1 MNGFVNRKNVFS
13 IIAAAGTVAIASLAL
28 GQGPPPPPNRPAP
41 PPLPPV
47 PVPPGNQFSAA
58 KAVLG
63 KILFMDEQ
71 LSADNTTACVTC
83 HQVNR
88 GGVDPRHA
96 RNPGVDGILGN
107 GDDAVASPGVIKSD
121 ALADYVRDTV
131 FGLAPQV
138 TPRTA
143 MPMINAAYAP
153 TLFWDGRASG
163 TFTDPQTGTVALDNG
178 GAFESQSVGPPD
190 NDVEMAHADRDW
202 TQITAK
208 IAHSKPLALA
218 TNLPANAAAAIAANP
233 TYPLLFQAAFG
244 DGRVTARRIAF
255 AIATYERT
263 LISNQSPF
271 DRFSAGIPGALTAQ
285 QQAGWN
291 AFNASNCVACHT
303 GPNLTSNGF
312 RNVGLRPFAED
323 TGQSAITNNPA
334 DRGKF
339 KVPNLRNVGL
349 RSGFMHNG
357 QFTTLNE
364 VLGFYARAPGA
375 ALQFI
380 AGNNQ
385 DPLMA
390 TVNVPPQAV
399 APILEFLN
407 NALLDTRVRD
417 GLAPF
422 DSVTLASQRPGVQ
435 PVTLGAGTA
444 GSGAIVPVVIANMP
458 SLIGSSEFRI
468 GIDRARGGAIARLVR
483 SEAPPG
489 ANSVLANAVVVGTIT
504 LTGAGAGNGYGTA
517 HLPIPSDGSLDGT
530 SVYYQWLVTDAA
542 ATGGTAY
549 SAPVRVT
556 YFCGV
561 GGCGSDCPAD
571 IASGSGEAPGDGIV
585 DGSDFIAFINGFS
598 SGSAIADIAAG
609 GGLPG
614 PDGMV
619 DGDDFIAFINAF
631 ASGC

>member
-1 MNGFVNRKNVFS
+1 MNGLLTGKSVFS
-13 IIAAAGTVAIASLAL
+13 ILATVGTVAFASLAL
-28 GQGPPPPPNRPAP
+28 AQGPPPPPSPAP

-47 PVPPGNQFSAA
+47 PVPPGNPITPA

-71 LSADNTTACVTC
+71 LSSDNTTACVTC

-88 GGVDPRHA
+88 SGVDSRRA
-96 RNPGVDGILGN
+96 RNPGLDGIFGN
-107 GDDAVASPGVIKSD
+107 GDDAIASPGVIKSD

-138 TPRTA
+138 TPRTS
-143 MPMINAAYAP
+143 MPMINAAYSP
-153 TLFWDGRASG
+153 SMFWDGRARG
-163 TFTDPQTGTVALDNG
+163 TFIDPETGTVALNNG
-178 GAFESQSVGPPD
+178 GAFESQAVGPPD
-190 NDVEMAHADRDW
+190 SDVEMAHADRDW
-202 TQITAK
+202 AQITSK

-218 TNLPANAAAAIAANP
+218 TNLPSDTALAIAANP
-233 TYPLLFQAAFG
+233 TYPMLFQAAFG

-291 AFNASNCVACHT
+291 AFNASNCVSCHT
-303 GPNLTSNGF
+303 GPNLTGNGF
-312 RNVGLRPFAED
+312 RNIGLRPFAED
-323 TGQSAITNNPA
+323 TGQFAVTNNPA

-349 RSGFMHNG
+349 RGSFMHNG

-375 ALQFI
+375 APQFI

-390 TVNVPPQAV
+390 NVNVPPQAV
-399 APILEFLN
+399 APMLEFLN

-422 DSVTLASQRPGVQ
+422 DSVTLASARPGTR
-435 PVTLGAGTA
+435 PVTLGSGTA

-458 SLIGSSEFRI
+458 SHIGSREFRI
-468 GIDRARGGAIARLVR
+468 GIDRARGGAIASLVR
-483 SEAPPG
+483 SSTPPTFD
-489 ANSVLANAVVVGTIT
+489 SVLGDAVVVATVT
-504 LTGAGAGNGYGTA
+504 LAGAGAGNGYGTA

-530 SVYYQWLVTDAA
+530 GVYYQWVVADVAGA
-542 ATGGTAY
+542 GGFAF

-556 YFCGV
+556 YFCGAS
-561 GGCGSDCPAD
+561 GCGSSCPAD
-571 IASGSGEAPGDGIV
+571 IASGGGQAPGDGIV
-585 DGSDFIAFINGFS
+585 DGGDFIAFINGFS
-598 SGSAIADIAAG
+598 AGSAIADISSG

-614 PDGMV
+614 PDGTL
-619 DGDDFIAFINAF
+619 DGDDFIDFINAF